1 MKKTSCPTNIKK
13 ETNVKVTEELIAEAE
28 RLRDN
33 AELMLHLIDYVLGKK
48 GLVS

>member
-1 MKKTSCPTNIKK
+1 MKKTSRPINIKEK
-13 ETNVKVTEELIAEAE
+13 ENVKVTKELIAEAE

-33 AELMLHLIDYVLGKK
+33 AELMLSLIDYLLGKK